1 MSNVNEDLAAI
12 FEDLAHLLERKGDL
26 IFKIR
31 AYRRAA
37 EIISD
42 LPNLLDYSA
51 QQGQDLMKVPG
62 IGKAI
67 SGKIHEYITTG
78 QMATYERLKAE
89 FPDHEGIQ
97 GRLHIEIVDCTNYFR
112 GKGLLPVDPAETPE
126 VDAAPSKGGR
136 SH

>member
-1 MSNVNEDLAAI
+1 VSTVNEELVAI
-12 FEDLAHLLERKGDL
+12 FEDMAHLLERKGDL

-42 LPNLLDYSA
+42 FPEPLDAPSL
-51 QQGQDLMKVPG
+51 QGQDLMKVPG

-67 SGKIHEYITTG
+67 SGKISEYITTG
-78 QMATYERLKAE
+78 QVAAYERLKAE
-89 FPDHEGIQ
+89 FHELNGM
-97 GRLHIEIVDCTNYFR
+97 
-112 GKGLLPVDPAETPE
+112 PAKHATSLE
-126 VDAAPSKGGR
+126 GGG